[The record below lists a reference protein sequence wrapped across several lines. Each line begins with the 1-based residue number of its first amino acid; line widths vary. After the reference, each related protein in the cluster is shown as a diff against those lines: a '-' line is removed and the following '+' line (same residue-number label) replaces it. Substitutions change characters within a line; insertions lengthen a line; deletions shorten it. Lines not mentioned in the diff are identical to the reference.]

1 MKKLEYYWPKLS
13 WRLIIGSLFVSS
25 FFFVINTATT
35 SALVLPQANNPQAT
49 AVGLSGT
56 VTSPPPSVAATIG
69 TPTNGQ
75 VFTTLPITVQ
85 GICQSGLLIKLY
97 INNVFVGAA
106 DCVNNSYS
114 ITTALF
120 NGTNILIVKDFDS
133 LGQEGPDSSSIT
145 VQFNNPNVGSG
156 VGVTLTSTFAK
167 LGVSPGTTLQWPVAI
182 SGGSPPYA
190 VNIVWGDGKPADL
203 MSEANATNFNINHIY
218 DTAGV
223 YTILAKATDT
233 QGNVAY
239 LQLVGVANGVVGQGS
254 SNNKLNSPTAASNKG
269 IKLNNSTI
277 YVIFGIMFVA
287 FVLAFWLGSRHK
299 LDTIKKK
306 LERGEGL

>member
-97 INNVFVGAA
+97 IN
-106 DCVNNSYS
+106 S
-114 ITTALF
+114 INLLL
-120 NGTNILIVKDFDS
+120 NILKELFYNLLIFI
-133 LGQEGPDSSSIT
+133 IT
-145 VQFNNPNVGSG
+145 FVIIYYLYSFIYFI
-156 VGVTLTSTFAK
+156 TFK
-167 LGVSPGTTLQWPVAI
+167 
-182 SGGSPPYA
+182 
-190 VNIVWGDGKPADL
+190 
-203 MSEANATNFNINHIY
+203 
-218 DTAGV
+218 
-223 YTILAKATDT
+223 
-233 QGNVAY
+233 
-239 LQLVGVANGVVGQGS
+239 
-254 SNNKLNSPTAASNKG
+254 
-269 IKLNNSTI
+269 
-277 YVIFGIMFVA
+277 
-287 FVLAFWLGSRHK
+287 
-299 LDTIKKK
+299 
-306 LERGEGL
+306 